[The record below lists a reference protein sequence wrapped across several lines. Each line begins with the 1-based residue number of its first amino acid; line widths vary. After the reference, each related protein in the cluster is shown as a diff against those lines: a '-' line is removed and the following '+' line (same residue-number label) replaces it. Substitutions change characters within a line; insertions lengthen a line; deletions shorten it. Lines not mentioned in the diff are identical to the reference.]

1 VACSGWWVLV
11 CADHQRGALDLKGRV
26 WSISDHTRLIK
37 SCVCGPWITIGRR
50 EKKERSSPRF
60 PVRFAGEAAR

>member
-1 VACSGWWVLV
+1 VACSGWCIPVR
-11 CADHQRGALDLKGRV
+11 ADHQRGALDLKGRV
-26 WSISDHTRLIK
+26 RSRSDRTRSVK
-37 SCVCGPWITIGRR
+37 SCVCVSWITIGRR